1 MKKWWKPVAPEDLA
15 ACSEAAEGW
24 LHSAV
29 GAALLEA
36 ERAVLDQLLPGIF
49 GYRLVQLGLSPSLSL
64 YDCSEAGHRFVVSPA
79 GEPEDAAESH
89 AYLCSEA
96 SELALAAESA
106 DILLLHHVLDFDPDP
121 HAVLRE
127 AVRVLISGGTAVVV
141 SFNPWS
147 LLGARRALH
156 REGFPWS
163 GHFIAPTRLRD
174 WMNLLDLHPQ
184 SLDFGFYRPPV
195 NHAGLRD
202 RLGWMERAGERLRLP
217 LGGFYIMTARKHP
230 VGMTPLRPRR
240 ARRGLMLP
248 GIRPTFGE
256 TRLDANRRNLL

>member
-1 MKKWWKPVAPEDLA
+1 MKKWWKPAEPDELA
-15 ACSEAAEGW
+15 ACS
-24 LHSAV
+24 
-29 GAALLEA
+29 GAADGWMSSPVGGALLRA
-36 ERAVLDQLLPGIF
+36 ERRVLDDLLPGIF
-49 GYRLVQLGLSPSLSL
+49 GYRLVQLGLSPTLSL
-64 YDCSEAGHRFVVSPA
+64 YESSEAGHRFVVSPA
-79 GEPEDAAESH
+79 DRPEDGDGQTS
-89 AYLCSEA
+89 YLRSEA
-96 SELALAAESA
+96 NELALAAESA

-127 AVRVLISGGTAVVV
+127 AVRVLISGGTAIVV

-147 LLGARRALH
+147 LFGLRRVLRH
-156 REGFPWS
+156 DVFPWT

-174 WMNLLDLHPQ
+174 WMNLLDLQPQ

-195 NHAGLRD
+195 KGAGLQW
-202 RLGWMERAGERLRLP
+202 LERAGSRLRLP

-240 ARRGLMLP
+240 ARQGLVLP

-256 TRLDANRRNLL
+256 TRLDANRRNLF